1 MVGSQFVIVT
11 MKTMSKEDIAVL
23 VVMKNINLLP

>member
-1 MVGSQFVIVT
+1 MVVKSFVIVT
-11 MKTMSKEDIAVL
+11 MKTMSKEGIAVL